1 MTVKTVCPHAMARL
15 MGLAAH
21 AYEPESRFV
30 KDAVM
35 RMSDGLMA
43 VEWRVDEAL
52 PCAPEGCACDGTER
66 RSH

>member
-1 MTVKTVCPHAMARL
+1 